1 MTPYTTRSHSPTAAL
16 EGDSSS
22 IERQA
27 SVLSNES
34 SIDELH
40 LCLKRLSEDQQQQI
54 CLQESP
60 DGHVTTST
68 EPVSADSRDHVIP
81 QESHVTAQE
90 TVRRA
95 SQASSSSNRKSSVSG
110 EAETQQQDS
119 SGLAEVPRPVGE
131 CGREE
136 KGQMSDSGESSAPTS
151 PARPSHHSLCTAAGP
166 TLPLPT
172 PPAPLLSLSVPAS
185 HAQQLLQPGV
195 GGSSSGSGASPQSSL
210 CSHSPSS
217 PSTPSHSPAPSTP
230 SQLSPSPSPAP
241 PLLVASSNIATV
253 DTVAGIHGEG
263 GMRGVYETD
272 QSHVRGTRDCETAN
286 TETQED
292 EWPDLHVQPEREV
305 RGQLAEPPLDSVLES
320 RPNLGGSTSDDNEVS
335 GKVVEA
341 RPAFDTTSEVRGRVA
356 EPHPQ
361 NAAAAY
367 PHMLLA
373 HPPLLQWY
381 DPRHSAAS
389 YGYCS
394 PPHGVGIP
402 PSCQANFVASQTGLV
417 GYYTAPPPGMWD
429 PGNAPHHVH
438 HGATYYPGTPNN
450 AHSYPLPAGAEWE
463 DTASGETPPTYL
475 NEAPPTTDE
484 TPPTYLNEAPPTTD
498 ETLPT
503 HLNEAPPTTDET
515 PPTHLNE
522 APPTTDETPPTH
534 LNEAPPTTD
543 ETLPT
548 HLNEA
553 PPTTDETPPTHLD
566 GAPPTSVGET
576 NVLSS
581 QQDLECDGKE
591 VEEGEEVSAEEESIW
606 KGTDSTGE

>member
-1 MTPYTTRSHSPTAAL
+1 M
-16 EGDSSS
+16 
-22 IERQA
+22 
-27 SVLSNES
+27 LSNES

-40 LCLKRLSEDQQQQI
+40 LCLKRLSEDRQQQI

-81 QESHVTAQE
+81 QESHVTAQA
-90 TVRRA
+90 TVRTA
-95 SQASSSSNRKSSVSG
+95 SQASSSSNRKSSISG
-110 EAETQQQDS
+110 EVAEAETQRQDS
-119 SGLAEVPRPVGE
+119 SGPAEVPRPVGV

-136 KGQMSDSGESSAPTS
+136 RGQMSDSGESSAPTS
-151 PARPSHHSLCTAAGP
+151 PARPSHRSLCTIAGP

-241 PLLVASSNIATV
+241 PLLVASSNIAIV

-272 QSHVRGTRDCETAN
+272 QSHVTGTRDCETAN

-305 RGQLAEPPLDSVLES
+305 RGQLAEPPLVSVQPLES
-320 RPNLGGSTSDDNEVS
+320 RPNLGGSTSDDNEVR
-335 GKVVEA
+335 GQVVEA
-341 RPAFDTTSEVRGRVA
+341 RPAFNTTSEVRGHVA

-367 PHMLLA
+367 PHMLHA
-373 HPPLLQWY
+373 HPPFLQWY
-381 DPRHSAAS
+381 DPRHSGYDPVHSATS

-394 PPHGVGIP
+394 PSPGVGIP

-417 GYYTAPPPGMWD
+417 GYYTAPQPVMWD
-429 PGNAPHHVH
+429 LGNAPHHVH

-450 AHSYPLPAGAEWE
+450 AHSYPLPAEAEWE
-463 DTASGETPPTYL
+463 DTASGETPPT
-475 NEAPPTTDE
+475 
-484 TPPTYLNEAPPTTD
+484 
-498 ETLPT
+498 
-503 HLNEAPPTTDET
+503 HLDDAPPTTDET

-534 LNEAPPTTD
+534 LNEAPPTAD

-548 HLNEA
+548 HL
-553 PPTTDETPPTHLD
+553 D
-566 GAPPTSVGET
+566 GTSPTSVGET
-576 NVLSS
+576 NVVSS

-591 VEEGEEVSAEEESIW
+591 EEGEAEEESIW
-606 KGTDSTGE
+606 KGTDSTGEQDYYTQDY